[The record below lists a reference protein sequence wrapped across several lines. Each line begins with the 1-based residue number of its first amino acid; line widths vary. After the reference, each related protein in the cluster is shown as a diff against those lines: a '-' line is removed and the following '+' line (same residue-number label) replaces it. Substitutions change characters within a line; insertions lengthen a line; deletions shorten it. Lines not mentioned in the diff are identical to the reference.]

1 MLTIVNT
8 VSRARALSLSQ
19 ALATPRLNSMLT
31 FGNAMMPPGN
41 VRESLRQAS
50 KRLLSGLCAR

>member
-1 MLTIVNT
+1 
-8 VSRARALSLSQ
+8 
-19 ALATPRLNSMLT
+19 MLT